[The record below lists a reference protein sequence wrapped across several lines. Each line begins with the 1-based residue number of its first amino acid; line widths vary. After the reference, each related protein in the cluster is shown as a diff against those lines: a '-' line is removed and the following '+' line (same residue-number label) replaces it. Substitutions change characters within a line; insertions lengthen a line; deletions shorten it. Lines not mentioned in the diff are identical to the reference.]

1 MRGMRYTAWKA
12 LRAVSK
18 WADLESFPG
27 APDRKAGCGDSPA
40 CTWVEGWCRPY
51 GKHCVLTLSRT
62 WTPGV
67 LLPERGSAAAASME
81 AVRGLSAVQGCIKL
95 EEQPLTRAWVRA
107 QDILTESFDPIVEL
121 TTGADLMLAMVYA
134 QELGDWD
141 YSGMYTAVLKHKV
154 GPLPQPA

>member
-12 LRAVSK
+12 LRIRAVSK

-27 APDRKAGCGDSPA
+27 APDRRAVCGDSFT

-67 LLPERGSAAAASME
+67 LLPGQRSCSVHAGCERAFCCPRLHQAERRAPDAAVG
-81 AVRGLSAVQGCIKL
+81 AVRRTS
-95 EEQPLTRAWVRA
+95 
-107 QDILTESFDPIVEL
+107 
-121 TTGADLMLAMVYA
+121 
-134 QELGDWD
+134 
-141 YSGMYTAVLKHKV
+141 
-154 GPLPQPA
+154 